1 MIKPITRRESLL
13 AGLFGSGYIGL
24 RALATGLPAWFLL
37 NPRRAT
43 AQDLQC
49 MLAAANNKQF
59 LVLSTS
65 SNGDPINCNAPGTY
79 EATDIIHP
87 TVDSEMQATTI
98 QVGGQTLGAPLPWA
112 DPSVMGTTSSTTL
125 GKIPT
130 GQFPSTLLAR
140 TCFFHHQTGTVVH
153 GDQPKVMKV
162 MGSTSGG
169 EMMVS
174 AFAKHLAICFGTVR
188 TEPIAVGAGS
198 NGGEF
203 VSFAGRTLPS
213 ISPQQLKQL
222 LTGST
227 TDPLVKLQAQRDT
240 DLDSMN
246 ALIKSQ
252 YAAGSVQ
259 AQFLDALASSQ
270 TQLRTT
276 ANQIGT
282 ALANIKGNDV
292 TSQTWAA
299 AALIAAKVT
308 PVVTMHIPFGGDN
321 HSDNNLQAESDQYY
335 TGVGAINALFTNLAS
350 LPGTLADQ
358 VSFATMNVFGRN
370 LSGISKV
377 TSRTGRDHWG
387 NHNVMV
393 MVGKNFKS
401 SVVGGVLAD
410 SSGGYAANGINPS
423 TGLGSASGGIM
434 AGDTLVAAART
445 LGAGLGIPDSVQ
457 AADWANGGPSGT
469 AVTVTAALAT
479 IPAAAS

>member
-1 MIKPITRRESLL
+1 MTKPVTRRESLL

-24 RALATGLPAWFLL
+24 RALATGLPSWFLL

-43 AQDLQC
+43 AQDLKC
-49 MLAAANNKQF
+49 MLNAANNNQY

-65 SNGDPINCNAPGTY
+65 SNGDPLNCNAPGTY

-87 TVDSEMQATTI
+87 TVDSEMEATTVSI
-98 QVGGQTLGAPLPWA
+98 GGQTLGAALPWA
-112 DPSVMGTTSSTTL
+112 DPTVMGSKTSTTV
-125 GKIPT
+125 GAIPT
-130 GQFPSTLLAR
+130 GQFSSNLLAR

-162 MGSTSGG
+162 MGATAGG

-174 AFAKHLAICFGTVR
+174 TFAKHLAVCFGTVR
-188 TEPIAVGAGS
+188 TEPIAVGAGT

-203 VSFAGRTLPS
+203 VSFGGRTLPA

-227 TDPLVKLQAQRDT
+227 TDPLVKLQSQRDT

-246 ALIKSQ
+246 ALIKSE
-252 YAAGSVQ
+252 YSANSVQ

-276 ANQIGT
+276 ASQIGT

-308 PVVTMHIPFGGDN
+308 PVVTMHIAFGGDN
-321 HSDNNLQAESDQYY
+321 HSDSNLQAESDQYY
-335 TGVGAINALFTNLAS
+335 TGVGAINTLFTNLAS
-350 LPGTLADQ
+350 LGLSDQ
-358 VSFATMNVFGRN
+358 VTFSTMNVFGRN

-401 SVVGGVLAD
+401 SVVGGVVPM
-410 SSGGYAANGINPS
+410 SGSTGASGYAANGIDS
-423 TGLGSASGGIM
+423 GSGMATASGDIPGSQ
-434 AGDTLVAAART
+434 TLVSAAKT

-457 AADWANGGPSGT
+457 MPDWVASAGGK
-469 AVTVTAALAT
+469 TVTGALNS
-479 IPAAAS
+479 IPTTA